1 MLGDCNGRCLVTA
14 RTCIDGVAPRRVA
27 SRNPLLQL
35 GWPHF
40 WLLSGILGVMLALV
54 VLIFFTALTA

>member
-1 MLGDCNGRCLVTA
+1 MTA